1 MLPALETLVIKGCPY
16 MGGTGEE
23 EGGAG
28 QAEDDPELRVEVLA
42 SLPALKRLNK
52 GVVTPEEK

>member
-1 MLPALETLVIKGCPY
+1 METLVIKGCPY